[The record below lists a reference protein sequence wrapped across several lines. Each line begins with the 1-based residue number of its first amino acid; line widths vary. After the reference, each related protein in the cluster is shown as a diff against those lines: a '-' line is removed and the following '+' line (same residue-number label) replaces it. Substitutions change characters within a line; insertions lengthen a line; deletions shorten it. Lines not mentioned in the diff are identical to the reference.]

1 MVASSHSLGE
11 AVRIADAV
19 TDESIEEQ
27 VLSSIR
33 DSLDEAAK
41 ARILGLYEAGEIS
54 EQAARRLLGE
64 RDFEESQQLADDTER
79 LLTGETSRFVAG
91 DGKQEQ

>member
-64 RDFEESQQLADDTER
+64 RDFEKSQQLADETEV

-91 DGKQEQ
+91 DGRQEQ